1 MSPTVPRLNPN
12 PLFAAWKELTRMTR
26 KLTRILDAMSHI
38 TIVVLALYIGAAT
51 FGLGA

>member
-1 MSPTVPRLNPN
+1 MSPTVPRLNLN
-12 PLFAAWKELTRMTR
+12 PVLAAWKELARMTR

-38 TIVVLALYIGAAT
+38 TIVILALYLGAAT

>member
-1 MSPTVPRLNPN
+1 MSPTQPRSILNPV
-12 PLFAAWKELTRMTR
+12 LAAWKELARMTR

-38 TIVVLALYIGAAT
+38 TIVILALYIGAAT

>member
-1 MSPTVPRLNPN
+1 MSPILTRPNPN
-12 PLFAAWKELTRMTR
+12 LVRAAWKELARMTR

-51 FGLGA
+51 FGLGT